1 MRELKITQ
9 AITVS
14 SADSVFRYLNE
25 LSKINLLSNEE
36 EVSLAKRIRE
46 GDHQALEKLVSTN
59 LRFVVSVAKKYIG
72 RGLPLADLI
81 SEGNLGLIQAAKRFD
96 ETRGFKFIS
105 FAVWSIR
112 QSIIMAIGHH
122 ERSVRLPMNV
132 ATYLTTLYRCRSV
145 LEQQLERPP
154 TLEELTEEAKMDI
167 DKVRYWL
174 AVGQKEQHLM
184 FMLNEDSGLRLIDTI
199 EDASMLTIS
208 ETIHEDSLKI
218 EIENVL
224 HHLPHREQMVLK
236 RLFGISFESS
246 TDIESLA
253 DEMGIS
259 KERLRQLRE
268 RAFEKIR
275 SLLHVDRLKSY
286 L

>member
-1 MRELKITQ
+1 MRDLKITQ
-9 AITVS
+9 AITIS
-14 SADSVFRYLNE
+14 STDSIFRYLNE

-81 SEGNLGLIQAAKRFD
+81 SEGNLGLIQAAKRYD

-105 FAVWSIR
+105 FAVWHIR
-112 QSIIMAIGHH
+112 QNIIMAIGHH

-132 ATYLTTLYRCRSV
+132 GSYLSILYRCGAT
-145 LEQQLERPP
+145 LEQRLERTP
-154 TLEELTEEAKMDI
+154 TVNELAEEAKMDI

-174 AVGQKEQHLM
+174 TVGQQEQHLM
-184 FMLNEDSGLRLIDTI
+184 LMINEESGFRLIDTL
-199 EDASMLTIS
+199 EDSSMMTIS
-208 ETIHEDSLKI
+208 ETIELESLKI
-218 EIENVL
+218 EVENVL
-224 HHLPHREQMVLK
+224 RHLPHREQMVLK
-236 RLFGISFESS
+236 RLFGVNFETS
-246 TDIESLA
+246 TDMESLA

-268 RAFEKIR
+268 RAFDKIR
-275 SLLHVDRLKSY
+275 NLLHIDRLKNY

>member
-1 MRELKITQ
+1 MRELRITQ
-9 AITVS
+9 AITIS
-14 SADSVFRYLNE
+14 STDSIFRYLNE
-25 LSKINLLSNEE
+25 LSKINLLNSEE
-36 EVSLAKRIRE
+36 EVHLAKKIKE
-46 GDHQALEKLVSTN
+46 GDLQALEKLVTSN
-59 LRFVVSVAKKYIG
+59 LRFVVSVAKKYTG
-72 RGLPLADLI
+72 RGLSLADLI

-105 FAVWSIR
+105 FAVWNIR
-112 QSIIMAIGHH
+112 QSIIIAIGHY
-122 ERSVRLPMNV
+122 ERSVRLPTNV
-132 ATYLTTLYRCRSV
+132 SSYLATLYKCQSI
-145 LEQQLERPP
+145 LEQRLERTP
-154 TLEELTEEAKMDI
+154 TLEELAEEAKMDI

-174 AVGQKEQHLM
+174 TVGQKEQYLM
-184 FMLNEDSGLRLIDTI
+184 HMVNEESGLRLIDTL
-199 EDASMLTIS
+199 EDSSTITIS
-208 ETIHEDSLKI
+208 ETIEEESLKM

-224 HHLPHREQMVLK
+224 NHLPHRERMIVK
-236 RLFGISFESS
+236 RLFGVSFESS

-253 DEMGIS
+253 EEMGIS